1 MQRDEYNNID
11 RRLTLAFGLLILGLL
26 LSIMLSTALYY
37 HKTLEREQDRLAT
50 LAISMLVDSL
60 GKVSFSGTHRVRLL
74 VEELKDK
81 YQGIAYIRL
90 LDTEGHVVAASG
102 VRQDVLADPADRRFF
117 YSLLQ
122 QPEDVKIRQLTSKD
136 ERLREVGM
144 GYRGAL
150 TTACRAYCYWELL
163 KPICIKRW
171 SGA

>member
-37 HKTLEREQDRLAT
+37 HKTLEREQDRLAS

-102 VRQDVLADPADRRFF
+102 VRQDVLADLQTEGFF
-117 YSLLQ
+117 
-122 QPEDVKIRQLTSKD
+122 
-136 ERLREVGM
+136 
-144 GYRGAL
+144 
-150 TTACRAYCYWELL
+150 TACFSSL
-163 KPICIKRW
+163 KM
-171 SGA
+171 